1 MKEEEEIMCGDEQL
15 KHCKELPKLKDLY
28 FSMSSEQQKLVD
40 ILEACCEAKQE
51 QDLEQPLDEAV
62 YECGKCTKKESHY
75 ATMCKDRKVHKCIE
89 DDDGN
94 WRPPKDCGC

>member
-1 MKEEEEIMCGDEQL
+1 M
-15 KHCKELPKLKDLY
+15 PKFYRQNKKRIDPRY
-28 FSMSSEQQKLVD
+28 FLNETVD
-40 ILEACCEAKQE
+40 K
-51 QDLEQPLDEAV
+51 DLEQPLDEAV
-62 YECGKCTKKESHY
+62 YECGKCTKKETHY